1 MVDIR
6 KYFLDGRWDCLQRSV
21 AKYSYLDF
29 FNEWNTEMLVR
40 MIVSA
45 VGSGI
50 GGRNR

>member
-1 MVDIR
+1 MGLSAEKCCKI
-6 KYFLDGRWDCLQRSV
+6 FISGF
-21 AKYSYLDF
+21 F

-45 VGSGI
+45 VGSDT